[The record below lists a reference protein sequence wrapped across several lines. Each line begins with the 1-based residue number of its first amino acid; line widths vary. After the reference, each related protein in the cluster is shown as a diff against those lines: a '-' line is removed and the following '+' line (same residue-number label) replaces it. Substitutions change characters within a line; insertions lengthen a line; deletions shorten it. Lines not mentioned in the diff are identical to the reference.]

1 MSTFPCDG
9 YSRSI
14 VSFVYLETIFRINI
28 IEISIIVERSLSKK
42 EQIES
47 NKEKK
52 IEKVTFKDILGE
64 FLLVVDPLVSL
75 LILTFR

>member
-52 IEKVTFKDILGE
+52 IEKVTFKDI
-64 FLLVVDPLVSL
+64 
-75 LILTFR
+75 